1 MFFFTTF
8 AAELAHIG
16 TKMGKFDAYN
26 IPVKGLPLG
35 RSTFEY
41 VLDNAFFALIGE
53 EEVQR
58 GCVEASVVAEK
69 DTKQTELH
77 FSLTGKIVVPCD
89 RCLEDMEQPI
99 KASGHLIVRL
109 GKEFQDDGDDVVI
122 IPEEQGVLN
131 ISWFMYEFINLAIPL
146 KHIHALGLCNKES
159 AAKLREYMVQ
169 DGDSNDDGTDDA
181 L

>member
-1 MFFFTTF
+1 
-8 AAELAHIG
+8 
-16 TKMGKFDAYN
+16 MGKFDAYN

-58 GCVEASVVAEK
+58 GDVKAVVVADK

-77 FSLTGKIVVPCD
+77 FTLSGTVVVPCD
-89 RCLEDMEQPI
+89 RCLEEMDQPI
-99 KASGHLIVRL
+99 KATGHLVVRL
-109 GKEFQDDGDDVVI
+109 GKEFKDDGDDIIV

-131 ISWFMYEFINLAIPL
+131 VSWFMYEFVNLAIPM
-146 KHIHALGLCNKES
+146 KHIHPLGLCNKES
-159 AAKLREYMVQ
+159 AAKLKEYLVE
-169 DGDSNDDGTDDA
+169 DGDDAPADDGE
-181 L
+181 

>member
-1 MFFFTTF
+1 
-8 AAELAHIG
+8 
-16 TKMGKFDAYN
+16 MGKFDAYN

-41 VLDNAFFALIGE
+41 VLDSAFFALIGE

-58 GCVEASVVAEK
+58 GSVEAVVVADK

-77 FSLTGKIVVPCD
+77 FTLTGKVTVPCD

-99 KASGHLIVRL
+99 KTTGHLIVRL
-109 GKEFQDDGDDVVI
+109 GKEFKDDGDDIVV

-131 ISWFMYEFINLAIPL
+131 VSWFMYEFVTLAIPL
-146 KHIHALGLCNKES
+146 KHVHALGLCNKES
-159 AAKLREYMVQ
+159 AARLKEYMVEDGQ
-169 DGDSNDDGTDDA
+169 DGEATDETTE
-181 L
+181 